1 MAIGSDDPLT
11 VTLVSTER
19 LWQGGEEQAWQLAL
33 GLRRRGHRCTI
44 VALRAAPFAQR
55 LQHAGFDVRTVGGK
69 LPLPHRVWAL
79 RRSLRTWRSQ
89 IVHCND
95 AQAVL
100 LGGLAA
106 KCLPDCAT
114 VAARR
119 VSFPIRS
126 PAKYRYLCDRV
137 LCVSTAVAAVCAQA
151 GLPRERLGVVHD
163 GVDPARIAAGD
174 RARGRCALGLRG
186 DELLVLSVGSLVTCK
201 GHQDLVD
208 AFPAVRQRLPQARCA
223 IAGAGDQES
232 ALRAQI
238 EQRGLVDVVRLL
250 RYRDDVPDLLH
261 ACDLFVFPSRDEGLG
276 STLIDAMLARR
287 PIVTTTA
294 GGIPDLSGSPVP
306 ARADYAW
313 VVPPASPAEL
323 GRAVIEALEHPH
335 WCAEMIERAAERAA
349 SEFTHDAMVD
359 ATVRQYRA
367 MLEASCVGHASS
379 AR

>member
-1 MAIGSDDPLT
+1 
-11 VTLVSTER
+11 
-19 LWQGGEEQAWQLAL
+19 
-33 GLRRRGHRCTI
+33 
-44 VALRAAPFAQR
+44 
-55 LQHAGFDVRTVGGK
+55 
-69 LPLPHRVWAL
+69 
-79 RRSLRTWRSQ
+79 
-89 IVHCND
+89 
-95 AQAVL
+95 
-100 LGGLAA
+100 
-106 KCLPDCAT
+106 
-114 VAARR
+114 
-119 VSFPIRS
+119 
-126 PAKYRYLCDRV
+126 
-137 LCVSTAVAAVCAQA
+137 
-151 GLPRERLGVVHD
+151 VVHD